1 MCILSIDLGKSKSV
15 ACVYEAENGN
25 HKFSSFRTN
34 PQEIYNLMV
43 ENSPDRVVIEICSIA
58 GWVGDIVRD
67 LGIELQVANTNHE
80 AWRWRHVKRKT
91 DRDDALK
98 LAKLSAMNQ
107 LPLVYLPEYK
117 VRQWRSLIQYRQ
129 RLVSRCT
136 SVKNRIRSILA
147 AQGLDLLPSGK
158 AGWTKKS
165 LKLLQEHACSLDKTD
180 METLWRGELVEEL
193 QHLERLE
200 ESLNRV
206 ECKLEALAAGDKR
219 VQLLRT
225 AGGVGRRLAEMV
237 VSVIDDPHRFKNG
250 KQVGSYAGLTPRQFQ
265 SGSMDRQGRI
275 SRAGHRNLRALLV
288 EVSWAALRYNPWAR
302 QIYKRVRAGSKTRKK
317 IAIIAVARR
326 LLIRCWAM
334 LRDNRPW
341 KTKKPMVTE
350 VLQI

>member
-1 MCILSIDLGKSKSV
+1 MYILSIDLGKSKSV
-15 ACVYEAENGN
+15 ACVYEADNGN
-25 HKFSSFRTN
+25 HEFIGIRTN
-34 PQEIYNLMV
+34 RKEIHDLIV
-43 ENSPDRVVIEICSIA
+43 TKSPDRVVIEICSIA
-58 GWVGDIVRD
+58 GWVGDVVRD
-67 LGIELQVANTNHE
+67 LGIELQVANPNHE

-129 RLVSRCT
+129 SLVSACT

-147 AQGLDLLPSGK
+147 GQGLDLLPSGK
-158 AGWTKKS
+158 AGWAKKS
-165 LKLLQEHACSLDKTD
+165 LKLLQDHACSLEETN
-180 METLWRGELVEEL
+180 METLWRGELYEEL

-200 ESLNRV
+200 QSLNRV
-206 ECKLEALAAGDKR
+206 ECKLEAIAAGDKR
-219 VQLLRT
+219 VHLLRT

-237 VSVIDDPHRFKNG
+237 VAVIDDPHRFRNG
-250 KQVGSYAGLTPRQFQ
+250 KQVGSYVGLTPRQFQ
-265 SGSMDRQGRI
+265 SGSMNRQGRI
-275 SRAGHRNLRALLV
+275 SSAGHRNLRSLLV

-302 QIYKRVRAGSKTRKK
+302 QIYKRVLAGSPARKK

-341 KTKKPMVTE
+341 ELKEPMPVQTSQ
-350 VLQI
+350 V